1 MCPAGCKRSLFSST
15 GADRCKRGG
24 LEKTIPS
31 LHLSFHPSWRQCTLK
46 TDVRSRIRG
55 PQKSGVADKLAAWCK
70 LILPCVLFFNF
81 AAGCATLVIDPLVD
95 PLTKSLQRQTDL
107 QLVTDGT
114 PTLLLMLD
122 GFLAEHPDNTK
133 LLLAAT
139 QAYSAYASTL
149 QEFGNTERAVVLSA
163 KAKKYS
169 TALLRLPPAA
179 GNKPPKAL
187 ADFSKHLQS
196 FTKRDVPSLF
206 WGGYGW
212 ATWIKLQDGAP
223 AALADLP
230 KVEQIMRRVLALDES
245 YYYGA
250 AHIFLGYYYGSLP
263 PMLGGKPAES
273 RRHFE
278 RALQIADRRFLLAQ
292 VTFAE
297 SYARQTF
304 DRELFKDLLT
314 EVIDYQGQAGS
325 DLASSNALAK
335 LRAQKLLDHI
345 DDYF

>member
-1 MCPAGCKRSLFSST
+1 LR
-15 GADRCKRGG
+15 
-24 LEKTIPS
+24 
-31 LHLSFHPSWRQCTLK
+31 LH
-46 TDVRSRIRG
+46 VRSRLRG
-55 PQKSGVADKLAAWCK
+55 PQDSGVADKLIAWFK
-70 LILPCVLFFNF
+70 VTMPCILFFIL
-81 AAGCATLVIDPLVD
+81 ATGCTVLVIDPLVD

-107 QLVTDGT
+107 QLVTEGT
-114 PTLLLMLD
+114 PALLLMLD
-122 GFLAEHPDNTK
+122 GFLVEHPDNTK
-133 LLLAAT
+133 LLLSAT

-149 QEFGNTERAVVLSA
+149 QEFGNTERAVALSA

-169 TALLRLPPAA
+169 RALLRLPPASE
-179 GNKPPKAL
+179 NKPPKAF
-187 ADFSKHLQS
+187 ADFTNYLQS

-212 ATWIKLQDGAP
+212 ATWIRLQDGAP
-223 AALADLP
+223 AAMADLP

-263 PMLGGKPAES
+263 PVLGGKPDES

-297 SYARQTF
+297 SYARQIF

-314 EVIDYQGQAGS
+314 EVVNYQDQAGS